1 MTSMLKRVT
10 AVALVSLTA
19 LGGLS
24 ASADAAGKKRV
35 KVVFKTHVTRV
46 VPRNRAVI
54 VVQSGP
60 SCGYYFDKWQLTGRA
75 YWKGR
80 YDTCIYG

>member
-1 MTSMLKRVT
+1 MTKMLKHG
-10 AVALVSLTA
+10 TA
-19 LGGLS
+19 LALASLMTIGGLP
-24 ASADAAGKKRV
+24 ATADAAGKKRV

-54 VVQSGP
+54 VVRSGV
-60 SCGYYFDKWQLTGRA
+60 SCGYFYDKWQWTGSA

-80 YDTCIYG
+80 YDACIYG